1 MIRKCLIIA
10 AAAAALL
17 AATAPSAQA
26 QAASAQCPTFR
37 VLHNDQIG
45 TALFPKGVYSVSAT
59 GVSCASASQLFAQFL
74 QDYDGN
80 LPKPWRLNAQGS
92 GRATFTQGSAPGFS
106 VAIING
112 IPPTPPPPAP
122 HGTLCPGNFQVLNN
136 DRIGRVSFPKGAYE
150 ILIPRNS
157 IITCAQ
163 ASNLFRRF
171 LNFPS
176 GKLPKAWRVK
186 ATNGMFFK
194 PANPQRKRFRVDPAV
209 SSSGGL

>member
-1 MIRKCLIIA
+1 MIRRSLILA
-10 AAAAALL
+10 AAAAVLL

-26 QAASAQCPTFR
+26 QTASAQCPTFR

-59 GVSCASASQLFAQFL
+59 GVSCTSASQLFAQFL

-80 LPKPWRLNAQGS
+80 LAKPWRVNAQGS

-112 IPPTPPPPAP
+112 TPPTPPPPAP
-122 HGTLCPGNFQVLNN
+122 HGTLCPGGFRVLDD
-136 DRIGRVSFPKGAYE
+136 DRIGRVNFPRGAYA

-163 ASNLFRRF
+163 ASSLFRRF
-171 LNFPS
+171 LNFPA
-176 GKLPKAWRVK
+176 GNLPKAWRVK
-186 ATNGMFFK
+186 RANAMFFK

-209 SSSGGL
+209 GSSGL